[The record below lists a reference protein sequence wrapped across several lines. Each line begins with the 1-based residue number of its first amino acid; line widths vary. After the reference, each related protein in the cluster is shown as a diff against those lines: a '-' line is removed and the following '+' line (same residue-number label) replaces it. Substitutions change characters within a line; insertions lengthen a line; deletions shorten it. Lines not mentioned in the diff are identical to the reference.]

1 MSKQEL
7 ILIGAGGHAVA
18 CIDAIEQQS
27 VYSIAGLIGLDEE
40 MQTVCCGYRVVG
52 TDAHLLEMRQLCA
65 NAHIAIGQI
74 KTAALRKTLFEKLVK
89 IGFNMPVIVSPF
101 AYVSKHANI
110 GAGSIVMH
118 GAIVN
123 AGAQIG
129 ENCIVNSRALI
140 EHDCSVANHCHIAT
154 GAIIN
159 GGVTINE
166 SSFIG
171 SGSVVKEGVS
181 IGVGGLVGMGLSL
194 RHDLVDS
201 DRFVKAQAI

>member
-7 ILIGAGGHAVA
+7 ILIGAGGHAMA
-18 CIDAIEQQS
+18 CIDAIEQQGT
-27 VYSIAGLIGLDEE
+27 YSIVGLIGLDEE
-40 MQTVCCGYRVVG
+40 ANTVSCGYRVVG
-52 TDAHLLEMRQLCA
+52 TDAKLSEMRQLYA

-74 KTAALRKTLFEKLVK
+74 KTAVLRKTLFEKLVK

-110 GAGSIVMH
+110 GPGSIVMH

-140 EHDCSVANHCHIAT
+140 EHDCSIANHCHIAT

-171 SGSVVKEGVS
+171 SGSVVKQGVN
-181 IGVGGLVGMGLSL
+181 IGVGCLVGMGLSL

>member
-1 MSKQEL
+1 MSKQDL
-7 ILIGAGGHAVA
+7 ILIGAGGHAIA
-18 CIDAIEQQS
+18 CIDAIEQQGT
-27 VYSIAGLIGLDEE
+27 YSIAGLIGLAEE
-40 MQTVCCGYRVVG
+40 THTLCCGYRIIG
-52 TDAHLLEMRQLCA
+52 TDTHFSEIHQLYS

-74 KTAALRKTLFEKLVK
+74 KTAVLRKNLFEELVK

-101 AYVSKHANI
+101 AYVSKHVNI

-118 GAIVN
+118 GAIIN

-140 EHDCSVANHCHIAT
+140 EHDCRVANHCHIAT

-181 IGVGGLVGMGLSL
+181 VGVGCLVGMGLSL

-201 DRFVKAQAI
+201 DRFVKARAR